1 VLDNFFVPPALS
13 ALVNSTD
20 KERAGCS
27 IERGDVFL
35 TRTSETQE
43 ELGMSCV
50 ALKDYAHATFNGF
63 TKRLRPKS
71 GVTIVPEYAGYY
83 FRGPRFRQAV
93 TAMSSLS
100 TRASLNNEMLSRL
113 SIVLPPLSVQA
124 SIGRILK
131 SLDDKI
137 ELNRRINATLEGISR
152 AIFKS
157 WFVDFDPVRQKAAG
171 KQPVGMDAKTAALFP
186 DSFED
191 SEIGEVPKGW
201 ATTPFSDLL
210 TPRNERAGD
219 LVLTE
224 YSSTNEGLFPRSDR
238 FKKQLAVS
246 TSKNK
251 VIRQGDLVFGLSR
264 EVLNFGLMRDEIG
277 SVSGAYKV
285 FAVNADVF
293 ASDLLE
299 QTMRSRPQYYYGA
312 VSASSREGQS
322 VSADSLL
329 RLLVAVPPV
338 CVQNAFYSIA
348 KQLTEAMDSL
358 AAQSRTLAALRDT
371 LLPKLLSGEVRV
383 PEAERAVEEVLG

>member
-1 VLDNFFVPPALS
+1 
-13 ALVNSTD
+13 
-20 KERAGCS
+20 
-27 IERGDVFL
+27 
-35 TRTSETQE
+35 
-43 ELGMSCV
+43 
-50 ALKDYAHATFNGF
+50 
-63 TKRLRPKS
+63 
-71 GVTIVPEYAGYY
+71 
-83 FRGPRFRQAV
+83 
-93 TAMSSLS
+93 
-100 TRASLNNEMLSRL
+100 
-113 SIVLPPLSVQA
+113 
-124 SIGRILK
+124 
-131 SLDDKI
+131 
-137 ELNRRINATLEGISR
+137 
-152 AIFKS
+152 
-157 WFVDFDPVRQKAAG
+157 
-171 KQPVGMDAKTAALFP
+171 MDAKTAALFP